1 MKPII
6 LMFALAAL
14 AGCDRKPDER
24 AQTTSPTSQAAAG
37 GSAPS
42 TAQSNTPSTP
52 ANLPPPQSEEE
63 KREGANPV
71 QEQVDP
77 KQPEQHRDF
86 RMQGDSA
93 GPRGP
98 DTQPKSGG

>member
-1 MKPII
+1 MKPIVVV
-6 LMFALAAL
+6 LFALATL
-14 AGCDRKPDER
+14 AGCERDE
-24 AQTTSPTSQAAAG
+24 AASAG
-37 GSAPS
+37 GGATSAPAGQ
-42 TAQSNTPSTP
+42 TANTP
-52 ANLPPPQSEEE
+52 ANIGPPQSQAE

-86 RMQGDSA
+86 RMQGDGA

-98 DTQPKSGG
+98 DTEPKPGS